1 MEITEA
7 VKTCLSKSFK
17 LDGRASRSEY
27 WYFVLFQF
35 CLYFVGIV
43 IMSLSAAFQSDS
55 GLGIIGGLFLL
66 VGGLFLLAT
75 LACVPANM
83 MSSDLFPL
91 KDLILCS
98 PKHHLIASDILL
110 FPEPFGPITAVIPP
124 PWNSKIVLSANDLNP
139 WISSLFRYISLLLSI
154 LI

>member
-27 WYFVLFQF
+27 WYFVLFQI

-55 GLGIIGGLFLL
+55 GLGI
-66 VGGLFLLAT
+66 VGGLFLFIF
-75 LACVPANM
+75 ACNL
-83 MSSDLFPL
+83 S
-91 KDLILCS
+91 LCS
-98 PKHHLIASDILL
+98 CKYLCPDKEIARCWQAKCLL
-110 FPEPFGPITAVIPP
+110 VH
-124 PWNSKIVLSANDLNP
+124 
-139 WISSLFRYISLLLSI
+139 
-154 LI
+154 

>member
-35 CLYFVGIV
+35 CLYFVGIA

-55 GLGIIGGLFLL
+55 GLGIVGGLFLL
-66 VGGLFLLAT
+66 VGLVLLYF
-75 LACVPANM
+75 CVLPSVADN
-83 MSSDLFPL
+83 
-91 KDLILCS
+91 
-98 PKHHLIASDILL
+98 
-110 FPEPFGPITAVIPP
+110 EFGECPC
-124 PWNSKIVLSANDLNP
+124 K
-139 WISSLFRYISLLLSI
+139 
-154 LI
+154 

>member
-35 CLYFVGIV
+35 CLYFVGIA

-55 GLGIIGGLFLL
+55 GLGIVGGLFLL

-75 LACVPANM
+75 LACVPASICAQIRRLHDVGKPSVYWFIN
-83 MSSDLFPL
+83 LV
-91 KDLILCS
+91 
-98 PKHHLIASDILL
+98 
-110 FPEPFGPITAVIPP
+110 PFGGL
-124 PWNSKIVLSANDLNP
+124 VLLYFCVLP
-139 WISSLFRYISLLLSI
+139 SI
-154 LI
+154 ADNEFGECPCK

>member
-43 IMSLSAAFQSDS
+43 IMSLS
-55 GLGIIGGLFLL
+55 GLFLL

-75 LACVPANM
+75 LACVPANICAQIRRLHDVGKP
-83 MSSDLFPL
+83 SVYWFINLV
-91 KDLILCS
+91 
-98 PKHHLIASDILL
+98 
-110 FPEPFGPITAVIPP
+110 PFGGL
-124 PWNSKIVLSANDLNP
+124 VLLYFCVLPSVADNEFGECP
-139 WISSLFRYISLLLSI
+139 CK
-154 LI
+154 

>member
-27 WYFVLFQF
+27 WYFVLFQI

-75 LACVPANM
+75 LACVPASICAQIRRLHDVGKPSVYWFIN
-83 MSSDLFPL
+83 LV
-91 KDLILCS
+91 
-98 PKHHLIASDILL
+98 
-110 FPEPFGPITAVIPP
+110 PFGGL
-124 PWNSKIVLSANDLNP
+124 VLLYFCVLP
-139 WISSLFRYISLLLSI
+139 C
-154 LI
+154 